1 MFIIGMII
9 RLSGS
14 SRSFISPFLKCFTLD
29 FDILNRFCLLIEIF
43 LGCCVSIKRNIRS
56 SCGYLDLA

>member
-14 SRSFISPFLKCFTLD
+14 SRSFISPFLKCFTLY

-43 LGCCVSIKRNIRS
+43 WVVAFLLKETFG
-56 SCGYLDLA
+56 LLADI